1 MNEAIIPFMELKQI
15 IQNSAVQF
23 RKNNDTSE
31 SLFHP
36 KMGFVY
42 GYDIKATNDAL
53 NAFETTIP
61 SEYEAGTHTLTVSQK
76 LLQEA
81 KKIADTHTDI
91 DTRDFAREVA
101 AYMVM
106 NVPVSRRVRPNL
118 LKRLEQLKDIRPE
131 ADCIND

>member
-53 NAFETTIP
+53 NAFESTIP

-76 LLQEA
+76 LLHEA
-81 KKIADTHTDI
+81 KKIADTHI
-91 DTRDFAREVA
+91 DMNTRDFAREVA

-118 LKRLEQLKDIRPE
+118 LKRLEIVRNVQDELDIL
-131 ADCIND
+131 

>member
-53 NAFETTIP
+53 NAFESTIP

-76 LLQEA
+76 LLEEA
-81 KKIADTHTDI
+81 RNMEATHPDI
-91 DTRDFAREVA
+91 DTRDFARAVA

-118 LKRLEQLKDIRPE
+118 LKRLRLVQDVQDELDI
-131 ADCIND
+131 I